1 LNLPLCR
8 SQQKGYKP
16 AFNYQR
22 QLHQVVLSHIAA
34 NLQELDVFSNAADT
48 PVEAQPHILNWANV
62 LDPDLPERI
71 SSVKEIQRDYL
82 ARKPNYT
89 ERERNN
95 RSLGER
101 GEQFVL
107 DFERFRLEQAGRPD
121 LAQDVKW
128 VSKEKGDGAGFDIQ
142 SFTVES
148 EEELFIE
155 VKTTNCGKYQPFY
168 ITDNEL
174 AYSLQWNQQY
184 CLYRVYDFKN
194 EARLFRLQ
202 GAVEQYVHLQAKN
215 YKASFN

>member
-1 LNLPLCR
+1 MGLT
-8 SQQKGYKP
+8 
-16 AFNYQR
+16 
-22 QLHQVVLSHIAA
+22 
-34 NLQELDVFSNAADT
+34 FS
-48 PVEAQPHILNWANV
+48 
-62 LDPDLPERI
+62 
-71 SSVKEIQRDYL
+71 
-82 ARKPNYT
+82 
-89 ERERNN
+89 
-95 RSLGER
+95 
-101 GEQFVL
+101 
-107 DFERFRLEQAGRPD
+107 
-121 LAQDVKW
+121 
-128 VSKEKGDGAGFDIQ
+128 AGFDIQ